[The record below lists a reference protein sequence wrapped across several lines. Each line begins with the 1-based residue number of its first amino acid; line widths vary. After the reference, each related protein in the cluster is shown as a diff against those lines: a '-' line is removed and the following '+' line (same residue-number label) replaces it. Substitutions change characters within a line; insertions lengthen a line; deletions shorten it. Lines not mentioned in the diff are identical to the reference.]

1 MVALP
6 RGIASKRSRRKIPP
20 REIFLSHAHQDHP
33 LTLRLART
41 LRQHGLRSWYSERHV
56 PGAKQWLDE
65 IGAALDR
72 CEWFVVLL
80 TPSAVRSKWVKRE
93 LTYALNQDRYE
104 DRIVPL
110 LVEPCQYTR
119 LAWPLATVQIIPFDR
134 FRPGCQALFS
144 LWSMR
149 YQPK

>member
-1 MVALP
+1 MTT
-6 RGIASKRSRRKIPP
+6 RTRRKVPG
-20 REIFLSHAHQDHP
+20 EIFLSHAHQDHS

-41 LRQHGLRSWYSERHV
+41 LHDHGLRSWYSERHI

-72 CEWFVVLL
+72 CDWFVVPL
-80 TPSAVRSKWVKRE
+80 TPSSVRSKWVKRE

-110 LVEPCQYTR
+110 LVEPCDYTK
-119 LAWPLATVQIIPFDR
+119 LAWPLATVQVIPFRR
-134 FRPGCQALFS
+134 FSSGCGTLFD
-144 LWSMR
+144 LWSIP
-149 YQPK
+149 YQRK

>member
-1 MVALP
+1 MSAKQ
-6 RGIASKRSRRKIPP
+6 IRKKTIPG
-20 REIFLSHAHQDHP
+20 EIFLSHAHQDHS

-41 LRQHGLRSWYSERHV
+41 LNDHGLRPWYSERHI

-72 CEWFVVLL
+72 CDWFVVLL

-110 LVEPCQYTR
+110 LVEPCDYAK
-119 LAWPLATVQIIPFDR
+119 LAWPLAALQLIPFQR
-134 FRPGCQALFS
+134 HTPGCKSLFQ
-144 LWSMR
+144 LWSVPYR
-149 YQPK
+149 P

>member
-1 MVALP
+1 MAK
-6 RGIASKRSRRKIPP
+6 ARRKAPG
-20 REIFLSHAHQDHP
+20 EIFLSHAHQDHT

-41 LRQHGLRSWYSERHV
+41 LHHHGLRSWYSERHI

-72 CEWFVVLL
+72 CDWFVVLL
-80 TPSAVRSKWVKRE
+80 TRSSIRSKWVKRE

-110 LVEPCQYTR
+110 LVEPCEFTK
-119 LAWPLATVQIIPFDR
+119 LAWPLATLQIIPFQR
-134 FRPGCQALFS
+134 FPSGCESLFN
-144 LWSMR
+144 LWSIP
-149 YQPK
+149 YQRK